1 MPNAKRKQ
9 PQAGGAG
16 AEPPAPL
23 QQLQRPACSSPALGW
38 TLRGEERDSC
48 DATSDSARDT
58 KALRICAAS
67 AAEAA
72 QGGALEAPAGC
83 GASGMHAVCSVPL
96 AMLHSY
102 HAGCCSRL
110 GSSSSLSELDAATAG
125 SCGDLAVAAAG
136 DDCSDA
142 LPAAKACACQSAEQQ
157 QQQQPAGSYETEQ
170 LDSLFAAA
178 AVADP
183 PAAAAAA
190 PTAGRAAGAATPWAD
205 VPDDILRRVLDQLQP
220 STLRVLRLV
229 CRGWETAASRLL
241 VHLRPEGI
249 AGKQLGHRFPS
260 LHSLDLSNCCMG
272 VDFTTPRMLRL
283 QSLLC
288 NEHLGELAGLS
299 RLEQLSLRGCS
310 RLTGAGLA
318 QLGCLRR
325 SLTMLNLSNC
335 TGLTDDCLAAL
346 AAALPQLATLNLQGC
361 SGLGDEAISHLV
373 NMPHLRHI
381 LLPGGVTDGSMFMLA
396 EMPALE
402 RVALRGC
409 RHVSTAGIYVLL
421 QRPGLKR
428 VVISKCP
435 QISLE
440 SSGGHHLKVVT
451 DPGGGAAAAAADA
464 ALVAAGAVPPLA
476 GPAGMAGQDM
486 QLLVGA
492 V

>member
-1 MPNAKRKQ
+1 MPNAKRKS
-9 PQAGGAG
+9 PQAGGA

-23 QQLQRPACSSPALGW
+23 LPAGPRPTSSSPALGW
-38 TLRGEERDSC
+38 GLRSQEGDSC
-48 DATSDSARDT
+48 DATCDSARET
-58 KALRICAAS
+58 KALRICTAS
-67 AAEAA
+67 AAEPAQQAA
-72 QGGALEAPAGC
+72 ALEAPAGC
-83 GASGMHAVCSVPL
+83 GAGGMHAVCSVPL

-110 GSSSSLSELDAATAG
+110 GSSSSLSELDAAG
-125 SCGDLAVAAAG
+125 SCGDLAAAAAG
-136 DDCSDA
+136 DECPGG
-142 LPAAKACACQSAEQQ
+142 LPAAKACSTQQQAQQ
-157 QQQQPAGSYETEQ
+157 QQQQQQSAGCC
-170 LDSLFAAA
+170 DSAGIGMPIAAA
-178 AVADP
+178 AAEDAAAAAASAAAEGRAAVAA
-183 PAAAAAA
+183 AAAAAA
-190 PTAGRAAGAATPWAD
+190 PWAD
-205 VPDDILRRVLDQLQP
+205 PPDDILKRVLDQLQP

-229 CRGWETAASRLL
+229 CRGWEAAASRLL

-249 AGKQLGHRFPS
+249 AGKQLASRFPS

-288 NEHLGELAGLS
+288 NEHLAELAGLG

-373 NMPHLRHI
+373 NMPNLRRA
-381 LLPGGVTDGSMFMLA
+381 A
-396 EMPALE
+396 EGRMW
-402 RVALRGC
+402 
-409 RHVSTAGIYVLL
+409 
-421 QRPGLKR
+421 RPGLKR
-428 VVISKCP
+428 VVLSKCP
-435 QISLE
+435 QINLE
-440 SSGGHHLKVVT
+440 SSGGPHLKVVT
-451 DPGGGAAAAAADA
+451 DPSGGAAAAAASAADA
-464 ALVAAGAVPPLA
+464 ALVVALA